1 MQLEDDVD
9 EKDRAPS
16 DFDQGN
22 MINNLADTNKKMDIS
37 IVGSE
42 EELYKQRIRD
52 LFSLTKDIQKNQRVT
67 LDECQF
73 FGKGQSA
80 AKDKSSF
87 NT

>member
-1 MQLEDDVD
+1 
-9 EKDRAPS
+9 
-16 DFDQGN
+16 

-67 LDECQF
+67 LDEFQF
-73 FGKGQSA
+73 FGKG
-80 AKDKSSF
+80 
-87 NT
+87 